1 MVQIGEFV
9 CGKIIVIIKEH
20 VNSLTKNIIAIQ
32 NVSILNNPKND

>member
-9 CGKIIVIIKEH
+9 CGKIIVIIKER